1 MNTEQKSE
9 NAFTN
14 KGETVCKIFK
24 FNITIRVNKFM
35 LKKKKIDYDLSL
47 FSDPAESSYQIIFFM
62 N

>member
-14 KGETVCKIFK
+14 KGETVCKTFK

-35 LKKKKIDYDLSL
+35 LKKKK
-47 FSDPAESSYQIIFFM
+47 
-62 N
+62 